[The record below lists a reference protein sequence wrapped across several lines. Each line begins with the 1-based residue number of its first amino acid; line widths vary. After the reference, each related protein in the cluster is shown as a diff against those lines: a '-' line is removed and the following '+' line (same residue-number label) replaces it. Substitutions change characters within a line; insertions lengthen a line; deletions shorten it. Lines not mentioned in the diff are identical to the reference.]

1 MRRRTPGRYVKK
13 CRLQPVKII
22 LYFQGEE
29 YYIIKEE
36 LEMKQ
41 SLTPKQV
48 RFIRSAWKRRTMD
61 QAALAIM
68 HNVSQPTISNV
79 VTRKVYK
86 KVA

>member
-1 MRRRTPGRYVKK
+1 
-13 CRLQPVKII
+13 LQPVKII